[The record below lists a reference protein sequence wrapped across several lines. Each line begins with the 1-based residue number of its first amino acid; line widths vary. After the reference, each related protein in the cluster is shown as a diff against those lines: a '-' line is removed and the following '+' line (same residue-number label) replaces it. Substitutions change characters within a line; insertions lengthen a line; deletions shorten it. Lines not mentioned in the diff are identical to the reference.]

1 MIGPSQGVIP
11 DTRPPGYMSG
21 PSFGMLGPSRVL
33 FVIASAVVPSWP
45 AGYYAMGRGGSSAA
59 DADPFQCY
67 WTGGQPGGQQA
78 TLQLE
83 STHGDPVGTVFLLT
97 LTTGTIP
104 TFWQWKATRS
114 NFVWPYTGISMTP
127 NTAWT
132 LQIAAFRR
140 LAEWVD
146 ITELPQTVTWLEGP
160 A

>member
-1 MIGPSQGVIP
+1 MISAEQGVIP

-21 PSFGMLGPSRVL
+21 PSFGMLGPSRVV
-33 FVIASAVVPSWP
+33 FVIASAVVPGWP
-45 AGYYAMGRGGSSAA
+45 AGFYAMGRGGSAA
-59 DADPFQCY
+59 PYENPFQCY

-83 STHGDPVGTVFLLT
+83 TTHGDPVSSVFLLT

-104 TFWQWKATRS
+104 TFWQWKAARS
-114 NFVWPYTGISMTP
+114 NFVWSFSGVSMTP
-127 NTAWT
+127 NTQWT
-132 LQIAAFRR
+132 LQVAAFRR

-146 ITELPQTVTWLEGP
+146 VAELDQPTTWLEGP